1 MKTTVKRLGIEDGRI
16 AYEILIR
23 KSHFLEDYTEMV
35 RIQESSNGKRRF
47 YVRFEDFEDK
57 ECENYMKFVLANN
70 EFRNNYVRSNQ
81 HVTYSSMAFIQVANR
96 CN

>member
-35 RIQESSNGKRRF
+35 RIQESSNGNLRAKLH
-47 YVRFEDFEDK
+47 FEVAIGLHKPKTF
-57 ECENYMKFVLANN
+57 ANIDS
-70 EFRNNYVRSNQ
+70 FHFSYLLFFQR
-81 HVTYSSMAFIQVANR
+81 TLCSSSLL
-96 CN
+96 